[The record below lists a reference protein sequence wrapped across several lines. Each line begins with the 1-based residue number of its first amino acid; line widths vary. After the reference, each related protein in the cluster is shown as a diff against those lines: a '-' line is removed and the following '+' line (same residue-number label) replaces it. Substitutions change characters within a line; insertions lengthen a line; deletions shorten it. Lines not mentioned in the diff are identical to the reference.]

1 MKRRLLAIVAIAA
14 GALVWSPV
22 GPAPLTITQPAAAQG
37 SVIIAGSTPDDAGNS
52 IGSPNAGPKP
62 QNSGDRGG
70 WAQLLVLGVLATG
83 VSFIMWRIF
92 HDSRGGQNTT

>member
-1 MKRRLLAIVAIAA
+1 MKRRLLAAVAITAS
-14 GALVWSPV
+14 ALMWSPV
-22 GPAPLTITQPAAAQG
+22 GLSIVDPAAAHG
-37 SVIIAGSTPDDAGNS
+37 TVIIAGSAPDDAGNS

-70 WAQLLVLGVLATG
+70 WAQLLILGVLATG

-92 HDSRGGQNTT
+92 HDARGGQNTT